1 MICYLTVLLQRV
13 FQFKVLEN
21 KYSSSELNEFYKEF
35 QLVEGEDSC
44 TNISIGSNFITE
56 LSDMTGLPLENYF
69 LSTTK
74 LKKVLNYRF
83 QSVVLHHFLMFNSKV
98 KYIFS
103 FCAVFYY
110 FLFPI
115 LCIL

>member
-1 MICYLTVLLQRV
+1 
-13 FQFKVLEN
+13 LEN

-35 QLVEGEDSC
+35 QLVEGEDSY

-74 LKKVLNYRF
+74 PKKVLNYRF
-83 QSVVLHHFLMFNSKV
+83 
-98 KYIFS
+98 
-103 FCAVFYY
+103 
-110 FLFPI
+110 
-115 LCIL
+115 